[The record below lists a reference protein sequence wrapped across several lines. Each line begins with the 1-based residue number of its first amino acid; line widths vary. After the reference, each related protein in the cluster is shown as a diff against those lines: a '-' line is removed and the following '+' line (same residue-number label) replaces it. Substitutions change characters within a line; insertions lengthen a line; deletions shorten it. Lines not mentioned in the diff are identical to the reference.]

1 MLVLVSE
8 LEISREPP
16 KFGLGKGVGG
26 WVEWFCWG
34 VKFWLANFVFGYF
47 AFCSAPQVL
56 KNVIMEEALYNCMYL
71 PALLVNKSFILSKKR
86 KEKRNS

>member
-47 AFCSAPQVL
+47 AFCFCSSGS
-56 KNVIMEEALYNCMYL
+56 KECYHGG
-71 PALLVNKSFILSKKR
+71 SFV
-86 KEKRNS
+86 